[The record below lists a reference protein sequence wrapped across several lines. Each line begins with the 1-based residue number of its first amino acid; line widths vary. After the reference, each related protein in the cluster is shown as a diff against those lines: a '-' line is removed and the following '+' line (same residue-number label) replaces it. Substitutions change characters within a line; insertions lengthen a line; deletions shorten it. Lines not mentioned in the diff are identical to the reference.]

1 MEEYRG
7 IILKKIN
14 FKESSE
20 IIYLYTE
27 TGLVGVL
34 VHGSKTMKS
43 PHLNL
48 TKVLNHVKVIIS
60 GKNLKV
66 LRDGE
71 VINNYSSIHSDLEKY
86 TYLLHLAE
94 LIYYFST
101 HEHDHEKLYNFLI
114 KILEQIKDKEEYIP
128 YINMCELKLLYLL
141 GVNPNLNSCMICQNT
156 QNLVFSV
163 KEGGVFCPDHLPDYY
178 YSNKVLAAVQKLYY
192 FDLNKEQRLEIDNS
206 LLRDIRNVI
215 DEYYDYHLNYHS
227 KTRKMLKG
235 LIGY

>member
-1 MEEYRG
+1 MEEYQG

-20 IIYLYTE
+20 IIYLYTK
-27 TGLVGVL
+27 TGLISVL

-48 TKVLNHVKVIIS
+48 TKVLNHVKVIIA

-71 VINNYSSIHSDLEKY
+71 VIRNYSLLHNNLEKY

-101 HEHDHEKLYNFLI
+101 HEHNHEKLYNFLL
-114 KILEQIKDKEEYIP
+114 KIMDRIMDRDDYIP

-141 GVNPNLNSCMICQNT
+141 GVNPNLTACMTC
-156 QNLVFSV
+156 
-163 KEGGVFCPDHLPDYY
+163 
-178 YSNKVLAAVQKLYY
+178 
-192 FDLNKEQRLEIDNS
+192 
-206 LLRDIRNVI
+206 
-215 DEYYDYHLNYHS
+215 
-227 KTRKMLKG
+227 
-235 LIGY
+235 